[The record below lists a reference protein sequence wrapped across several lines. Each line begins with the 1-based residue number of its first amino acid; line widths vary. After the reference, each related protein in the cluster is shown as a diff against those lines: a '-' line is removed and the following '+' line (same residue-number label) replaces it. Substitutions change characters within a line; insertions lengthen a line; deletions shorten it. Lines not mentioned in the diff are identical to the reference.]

1 MDKRKDDIKKII
13 SKTQRFLGV
22 SKKQFHAEQSMETDK
37 LLQEFR
43 NYESEI
49 EMQNEELRRVANEL
63 EIAKQNYLSVFMN
76 TPLPFVILNKDQ
88 KVFKYNNSFQELLNG
103 CCRVNSG
110 YDFTN
115 LINNEHQDVLY
126 FRLREL
132 LENGRVDAFEIRLN
146 FLKDRYFIAQT
157 NIIKID
163 NEDKILLTLTDI
175 TDKVKLAQDNERANK
190 AKSAFLSA
198 ISHEMRTPLNP
209 ILGFSEL
216 LLSSDQIDEDSFESL
231 YIIKNSATKLLALIN
246 NIIYLSS
253 IEAGGIANYY
263 QKFSLRKTIND
274 TLNPLKKEAENLGHK
289 FVIDLDEDLPD
300 RLTGDPEKLG
310 HILEK
315 ITSNAIKFTERNNS
329 KISVMIKKC
338 DDNTLEINDLEQICL
353 HFTVKDQAIG
363 ISKENLD
370 SIFDIFSQVDNTH
383 TRKYDG
389 TGLGLSIVKSLIEM
403 INGRIKVESKLNEGS
418 VFEFFLPFDLDKE
431 RYQEIDKKTP
441 EEKPKQEKSISI
453 LIAEDDLANL
463 SLFRGIFNEANGFNT
478 TFVKNGKSAIDSFLQ
493 NDFDIVLMDIRM
505 PIMDGLESTRR
516 IRQIEKESYTPKEV
530 PIIGVSAYITGFNKD
545 DAISAGMNDLY
556 YKPLD
561 YKSIVAKIKELIKR

>member
-1 MDKRKDDIKKII
+1 M
-13 SKTQRFLGV
+13 
-22 SKKQFHAEQSMETDK
+22 
-37 LLQEFR
+37 
-43 NYESEI
+43 
-49 EMQNEELRRVANEL
+49 
-63 EIAKQNYLSVFMN
+63 
-76 TPLPFVILNKDQ
+76 
-88 KVFKYNNSFQELLNG
+88 
-103 CCRVNSG
+103 
-110 YDFTN
+110 
-115 LINNEHQDVLY
+115 
-126 FRLREL
+126 REL
-132 LENGRVDAFEIRLN
+132 LENGKVDAFEIRLN
-146 FLKDRYFIAQT
+146 FLKDRYYIAQT

-175 TDKVKLAQDNERANK
+175 TEKVKLAQDNERANK

-216 LLSSDQIDEDSFESL
+216 LLSSDQIDEDSLESL

-253 IEAGGIANYY
+253 IEAGGIANYH

-274 TLNPLKKEAENLGHK
+274 TLIPLKKEAENLGHN
-289 FVIDLDEDLPD
+289 FVIDLDDDLPD

-315 ITSNAIKFTERNNS
+315 IVANAIKFTERSNS
-329 KISVMIKKC
+329 NISVIIKKC
-338 DDNTLEINDLEQICL
+338 DDNTIEINDHNQICL

-363 ISKENLD
+363 ISEEDLD

-403 INGRIKVESKLNEGS
+403 MNGGIKVESKLNEGS

-431 RYQEIDKKTP
+431 RLKEIDNKTP
-441 EEKPKQEKSISI
+441 EDQPKQERKINI

-463 SLFRGIFNEANGFNT
+463 SLFKGIFNEANGFQT

-493 NDFDIVLMDIRM
+493 NDFEIVLMDIRM

-516 IRQIEKESYTPKEV
+516 IRQIEKESFTPKEV

-561 YKSIVAKIKELIKR
+561 HKRIITKIKELIKR